1 MIKTLKSMLQEL
13 LDCRGHLLRPSQC
26 KIQLSDMV
34 YSEIESKKEDNLP
47 KRGDFLT
54 LKVFRKPGETND
66 FSATTTSKY
75 NEPMADLSTTFKFA
89 PGASKK

>member
-1 MIKTLKSMLQEL
+1 MI
-13 LDCRGHLLRPSQC
+13 D
-26 KIQLSDMV
+26 V
-34 YSEIESKKEDNLP
+34 FNSEIESKKEDNIP

-54 LKVFRKPGETND
+54 LKVFRRPGETND
-66 FSATTTSKY
+66 YSATTTSKY